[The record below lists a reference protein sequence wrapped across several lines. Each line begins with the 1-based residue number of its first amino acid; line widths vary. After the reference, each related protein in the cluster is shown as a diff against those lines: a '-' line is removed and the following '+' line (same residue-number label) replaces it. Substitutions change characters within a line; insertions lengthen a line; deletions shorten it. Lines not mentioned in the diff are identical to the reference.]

1 MAITKSAK
9 KAHRQSARRN
19 EGNLEY
25 KKNLKEALKK
35 VRVLAAE
42 KKVKE
47 LQEVLPQAYKALD
60 KAAKAGIIKKNNASR
75 RKSRLTLM
83 AAKIGK

>member
-9 KAHRQSARRN
+9 KAHRQSVKRN

-35 VRVLAAE
+35 VRILTAG
-42 KKVKE
+42 KKNKE
-47 LQEVLPQAYKALD
+47 LQEVLPEVYKALD
-60 KAAKAGIIKKNNASR
+60 KAAKVGIIKKNNASR
-75 RKSRLTLM
+75 RKSRISLA
-83 AAKIGK
+83 AAKVGK

>member
-9 KAHRQSARRN
+9 KAHRQSLRRN
-19 EGNLEY
+19 KGNQEY

-35 VRVLAAE
+35 VRVLTAA
-42 KKVKE
+42 KKTKE
-47 LQEVLPQAYKALD
+47 LQEVLPQVYKALD

-75 RKSRLTLM
+75 RKSRISLA
-83 AAKIGK
+83 AAKVGK